1 MTKQPINTSTINS
14 INTRSDILN
23 IPIGKLAKYPVEDLY
38 NLFFQSLETLEQ
50 AKRLKQW
57 LHSAIALKYDVF
69 IQAKRRRMEKY
80 TGAIHL
86 EENGFTITNDLPK
99 KVEWQQDMLAK
110 IVDNL
115 LAPDDSLSSYI
126 EIYYHIPEVKYNNL
140 PQNIKNMLAPA
151 RVIKLGNSVYKLTKL
166 GTNLAQEGNI

>member
-1 MTKQPINTSTINS
+1 MTKQLINTP
-14 INTRSDILN
+14 SDILN

-38 NLFFQSLETLEQ
+38 DLFFKSIETLEQ
-50 AKRLKQW
+50 AKQLKQW

-69 IQAKRRRMEKY
+69 IQAKRRRMEKD
-80 TGAIHL
+80 TGTIHL
-86 EENGFTITNDLPK
+86 EDNGFTITNDLPK
-99 KVEWQQDMLAK
+99 KVEWQQDILAK

-115 LAPDDSLSSYI
+115 LAPNDSLYSYI

-166 GTNLAQEGNI
+166 AANLALEGNI